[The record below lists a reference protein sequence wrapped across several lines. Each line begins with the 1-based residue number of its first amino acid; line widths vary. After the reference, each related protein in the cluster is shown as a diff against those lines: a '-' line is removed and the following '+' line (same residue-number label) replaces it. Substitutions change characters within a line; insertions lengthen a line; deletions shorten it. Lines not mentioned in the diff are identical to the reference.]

1 MLSLVAGLGVGC
13 DRREQIGTYS
23 IPKTLPIPSE
33 PVADAGD
40 TITAPKWTVP
50 DGWTFI
56 PGQDMRFASFSVSR
70 DHPEVQLTVVPLDAG
85 GGTLLDNVHRWQ
97 KQLGLAPSSPEDL
110 KNVMTTADL
119 SGTPAGLFD
128 MTGTPPTDGKPQQ
141 RMLAAIVPQPT
152 QTWFFKLM
160 GPVDVVNAQQSNYDQ
175 FIHSLKFPTPD
186 QDAAAPAAAA
196 ADQGPPPT
204 DAPPATQPNPIN
216 YVVPAG
222 WTEKSGQN
230 EFRVVAFDVPVGN
243 QSGSVIVARMPANSG
258 TILDNINR
266 WRRQVNLDPLTAA
279 SQIPAQPLKI
289 GGLDAMMWDIDGP
302 AVAIVAQPPSAGDRG
317 SQPGAAVPQ
326 GIAVAMVTRGSE
338 WWFFKLQGPATIVS
352 AQKSAFLSFLQ
363 SVQFQG
369 DAP

>member
-1 MLSLVAGLGVGC
+1 MVCILAGLGVGC
-13 DRREQIGTYS
+13 DRREEINTYS

-50 DGWTFI
+50 GGWTFV

-97 KQLGLAPSSPEDL
+97 KQLGLPPSSPEDL
-110 KNVMTTADL
+110 KNVMVTADL

-128 MTGTPPTDGKPQQ
+128 MAGPPATDGKPQQ

-160 GPVDVVNAQQSNYDQ
+160 GPFDIVTAQKSNYDQ
-175 FIHSLKFPTPD
+175 FIHSLKFPPPD
-186 QDAAAPAAAA
+186 QDAAAAAP
-196 ADQGPPPT
+196 ADQASPPT
-204 DAPPATQPNPIN
+204 DAPTTQPNPII

-222 WTEKSGQN
+222 WNQKTEQN
-230 EFRVVAFDVPVGN
+230 AFRVVAFDIPAGN
-243 QSGSVIVARMPANSG
+243 QSGSVVVARMPANSG

-266 WRRQVNLDPLTAA
+266 WRQQVHLDPLADP
-279 SQIPAQPLKI
+279 SQIPVQSLKI
-289 GGLDAMMWDIDGP
+289 GGLDAMMWDIEGP
-302 AVAIVAQPPSAGDRG
+302 ASSDAPASGMN
-317 SQPGAAVPQ
+317 
-326 GIAVAMVTRGSE
+326 VAMLTRGSE
-338 WWFFKLQGPATIVS
+338 WWFFKLQGPATIV
-352 AQKSAFLSFLQ
+352 ATQKSSFLSFLQ